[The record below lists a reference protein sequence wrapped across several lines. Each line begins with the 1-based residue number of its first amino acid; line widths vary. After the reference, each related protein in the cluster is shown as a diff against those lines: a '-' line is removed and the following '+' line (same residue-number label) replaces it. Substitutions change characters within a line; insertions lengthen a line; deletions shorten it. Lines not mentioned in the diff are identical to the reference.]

1 MITNPPF
8 SLLKEYI
15 PKIIEYNKDFLIIAG
30 ISTISIKNIFELIK
44 ENKIWLGMNFGRGV
58 SGFIVPEEYELY
70 GSETKINEKNER
82 IISPNNCLWLTT
94 LQNKK
99 REQILELKENYEENK
114 YAFYDNYPAINV
126 NKTKDIPIG
135 YKGMMGVPIT
145 FLNKFN
151 PKQFEIVGFRK
162 GVDGKD
168 LRVNGKSLFCRILV
182 KIRY

>member
-1 MITNPPF
+1 MTIVITNPPF

-44 ENKIWLGMNFGRGV
+44 ENKIWLEMNFGRGV
-58 SGFIVPEEYELY
+58 SVFIVPEEYELY

-99 REQILELKENYEENK
+99 REQ
-114 YAFYDNYPAINV
+114 V
-126 NKTKDIPIG
+126 
-135 YKGMMGVPIT
+135 
-145 FLNKFN
+145 
-151 PKQFEIVGFRK
+151 FRTI
-162 GVDGKD
+162 
-168 LRVNGKSLFCRILV
+168 RIKRNL
-182 KIRY
+182 